1 MRSNLLDLKKKKS
14 GNCLLDNRRLSA
26 SYINYSEIL
35 LNKAL
40 LITLQNHLPGMNR
53 EMFLMFCLRVCWALT
68 VNIFFSHLNFQI
80 C

>member
-1 MRSNLLDLKKKKS
+1 MRSNLLDFKKKKKS

-40 LITLQNHLPGMNR
+40 LITLQNHLPGMKC
-53 EMFLMFCLRVCWALT
+53 F
-68 VNIFFSHLNFQI
+68 
-80 C
+80 